1 MDSIKTST
9 VTTLMKNRPEDLALF
24 TAMALEQPV
33 QAFNYSSGDEL
44 ANTTSFGGAA
54 AVDGGYAAPAGA
66 DFADEPPRAV
76 AAQAEAGRADR
87 EAAGR
92 AGGGAVAVQ
101 QRHVEKVGRNDPCPC
116 GSGKKY
122 KRCHGA

>member
-1 MDSIKTST
+1 MMDSIKTST
-9 VTTLMKNRPEDLALF
+9 VTTLMKNRPEDLAIF

-54 AVDGGYAAPAGA
+54 AVDGGYAAPGGA

-76 AAQAEAGRADR
+76 AAD
-87 EAAGR
+87 
-92 AGGGAVAVQ
+92 GGQGAPVAVK
-101 QRHVEKVGRNDPCPC
+101 QRVVVEKVGRNDPCPC

-122 KRCHGA
+122 KKCHGA